1 VFALRKHVNIPPFLS
16 LDFYGYA
23 SFNSFHARY
32 FHLNAA
38 ASYFHLKKKPPT
50 TTTKKKDIMTSER
63 YRKEASGGYCA
74 EKQSSGDV
82 TVLEPTEAL
91 YRWLWFSG
99 KRSYLVP
106 FSLIGLTT

>member
-1 VFALRKHVNIPPFLS
+1 
-16 LDFYGYA
+16 
-23 SFNSFHARY
+23 
-32 FHLNAA
+32 
-38 ASYFHLKKKPPT
+38 
-50 TTTKKKDIMTSER
+50 MTSER

-106 FSLIGLTT
+106 LSLIGLTT